1 MVGFDGRH
9 TSFYQWILWSVWDIF
24 SASQVL
30 GRVDHTPGVLSGMFG
45 KHQKNGCKFKI
56 VGILCHALSR
66 RYFFQELDFSR

>member
-1 MVGFDGRH
+1 MVDIAGFTNGSYDQCG
-9 TSFYQWILWSVWDIF
+9 VNIF